1 MGIFYIGWNEDW
13 DGIRTKT
20 ENTIN
25 EIKKYLD
32 DLGNYLNSFI
42 PNLDGL
48 VNGFTSAFDGIGS
61 YFSDLVSDINSE
73 LNDIIESFQN
83 AYNEIIGHSIWPE
96 MWNNIEKIAKKDMS
110 NILGSVDRGL
120 DELERMSSKPIVMQF
135 GLSMNVSPMRAE
147 LESMVSGII
156 NKQLKSVIIEAT
168 SASGTTK
175 RIRVEKT
182 ISTRGNVP
190 FLSR

>member
-1 MGIFYIGWNEDW
+1 MKLRNI
-13 DGIRTKT
+13 
-20 ENTIN
+20 
-25 EIKKYLD
+25 D